1 MTVLWNLVGCSPQG
15 CAESDTTEVTQHA
28 CMHTPTEW
36 LKKKTMTA
44 PNGGEDM
51 DQQELPFFAGGTAK

>member
-1 MTVLWNLVGCSPQG
+1 
-15 CAESDTTEVTQHA
+15 
-28 CMHTPTEW
+28 MHTPTEW